1 MRMRVSSR
9 TGWPE
14 RVATTI
20 SPSPGSRPRSGRAG
34 YTKEGLDRVGRRS
47 HYAAVPMP
55 MPLQT
60 FFVSASAT
68 SRASA
73 ERIYAGLQA
82 RGLVRPNVQFQ
93 PPDLD
98 AREMATVLLSA
109 LGLARVIETP
119 PLAEAFA
126 RCEYISSPG
135 AGADQGPRMGPG
147 SVLDAVTRMIQAGER
162 FAVAFDAGRLQ
173 ELWAAGQRQALPS
186 SVHFRV
192 NPLTVELVWHDRT
205 DVYTPPRQAVV
216 SAEPPPW
223 AGGAIDHVAI
233 VPSAVF
239 NAAGRAWLELRRRH
253 ERKLSFN
260 RVPAAPS
267 GGPETQNAE
276 ALAGASASN
285 CDRENAR
292 PGSLNSRG
300 CKERLR
306 PAQASPVRRHGR
318 ST

>member
-1 MRMRVSSR
+1 
-9 TGWPE
+9 
-14 RVATTI
+14 
-20 SPSPGSRPRSGRAG
+20 
-34 YTKEGLDRVGRRS
+34 
-47 HYAAVPMP
+47 MP
-55 MPLQT
+55 MPLQR

-109 LGLARVIETP
+109 LGLAGVIETP

-126 RCEYISSPG
+126 HCEYISSPG

-147 SVLDAVTRMIQAGER
+147 SVVDLVARMVEAGAR
-162 FAVAFDAGRLQ
+162 FATALDAGRLE
-173 ELWAAGQRQALPS
+173 ELWAAGNGQALPNS
-186 SVHFRV
+186 LHFRV
-192 NPLTVELVWHDRT
+192 NPLTVELVWPDRT
-205 DVYTPPRQAVV
+205 DVYAPPVAAAL
-216 SAEPPPW
+216 SAEPKPW
-223 AGGAIDHVAI
+223 GGSGLVGLVAV

-239 NAAGRAWLELRRRH
+239 NAAGRALLELQRRR

-260 RVPAAPS
+260 RAPS
-267 GGPETQNAE
+267 GGPETQNGE
-276 ALAGASASN
+276 ALAGASPSN
-285 CDRENAR
+285 YGHAGAR
-292 PGSLNSRG
+292 TGSLTAPED
-300 CKERLR
+300 KDRL
-306 PAQASPVRRHGR
+306 ATQQASRVRRHGR